1 MASHNF
7 DDILLSTIRDK
18 VEAVFGY
25 RPCLWQLKVVRAI
38 LKRDKDVASIA
49 ATGSGKTLTFWM
61 PLLFIENG
69 IQIVITPLNI
79 LGKQN
84 VESLAK
90 VGISTICI
98 TAETATE
105 ENFQAI
111 AEGRHRA
118 IVTNIETLMKPDGGF
133 SKLWNDKDF
142 MSKVI
147 SVVWDEAQC
156 ISKWGDFRPEYKT
169 AGTLRNFIPHDIP
182 FYITSATLPPDVLH
196 DVMAILGMRET
207 KTEIFMR
214 SNDRSNI
221 HLTVRKMK
229 YAMNSFKD
237 LAFLIPPDWDP
248 SKPLPYK
255 FTIFFDSITESLAAA
270 QYLRSL
276 LPLEHRDKIKWFNSE
291 MSPEFRAEE
300 ADKFNEGHTF
310 GLACTESFG
319 MGIDMP
325 NITLVIQWRAT
336 CDMCTLWQRFGR
348 GARDPECEAIA
359 LFLVEPMYF
368 DETKEEKAIHKAKRD
383 ERAAE
388 LRTAS
393 SLGKRA
399 RTARDDGPRPTKKS
413 RSDGVA
419 TSASAAVT
427 ASTPLTPLTDL
438 HSRFIASPPRS
449 RQTAPHPSS
458 GTTSLPQLSGPAV
471 LDMDLASDDSEP
483 EDAAVA
489 LEDRR
494 AAYRR
499 GKSVVKKKKDG
510 NELSPE
516 VDDMINAGS
525 ESRQINCYRVPPRLY
540 FGSDKTT
547 SDHKACRTDLPDGCP
562 RCVSKTPP
570 IYCELCT
577 PSHFESFAI
586 VDLPKPAP
594 VPSRS
599 RLKAYKAEGDDM
611 TLRDALHGFRLA
623 ATIAKFGHAVLK
635 NNGPGMV
642 LSNEVLQRIV
652 DCAHQYKIQS
662 TEQLMKETRWAGT
675 GEFGAEVLELINIHR
690 PIPKAPDPPAA
701 APLVARDDNILAT
714 PSLKPFQGRKC
725 SKCGVA
731 GHNVSN
737 QRFHPRIP
745 HVVAAVTSPS
755 REFTSPEADSADQ
768 NNIPTSPRLSAL
780 PSPSPRSLYQPYTPA
795 APFSP
800 FSFRSPLPRL
810 ACTTFTPFAMPFLP
824 PPLPRPTP
832 RPAWKNADHPDDR
845 GASTAPWA
853 STSSS
858 TLPPSFEPHVPT
870 TPMHRMTQYPQNPE
884 YPIDRTPATPQV
896 WNPHSHRSETLY
908 SPFPLIPAAQSTVSP
923 SQFYD
928 FSRSRKR

>member
-7 DDILLSTIRDK
+7 NDILLSTIRDK

-90 VGISTICI
+90 VGISAICI

-169 AGTLRNFIPHDIP
+169 AGMLRNFIPHDIP
-182 FYITSATLPPDVLH
+182 FHITSATLPPDVLH
-196 DVMAILGMRET
+196 DVMAILGMRES

-221 HLTVRKMK
+221 HLTVRKLK
-229 YAMNSFKD
+229 YALNSFKD
-237 LAFLIPPDWDP
+237 LTFLIPPDWDP

-291 MSPEFRAEE
+291 MSPEFRSEE

-325 NITLVIQWRAT
+325 DITLVIQWRAT

-348 GARDPECEAIA
+348 AARDPECDAIA

-368 DETKEEKAIHKAKRD
+368 DETKEEKAARKVKRD

-388 LRTAS
+388 LKAGS

-399 RTARDDGPRPTKKS
+399 QRAHDDNSLPPAKKA

-419 TSASAAVT
+419 ASASAAVT
-427 ASTPLTPLTDL
+427 ASTALAPLANLR
-438 HSRFIASPPRS
+438 SRLIASPPRS
-449 RQTAPHPSS
+449 RHPAPHPSTA
-458 GTTSLPQLSGPAV
+458 GTSLAPLPGRGPAV
-471 LDMDLASDDSEP
+471 LELDLASEDSDP
-483 EDAAVA
+483 EDTTLA

-499 GKSVVKKKKDG
+499 GKSVVVKKKKKDG
-510 NELSPE
+510 TELSPE
-516 VDDMINAGS
+516 LDDMINAGS
-525 ESRQINCYRVPPRLY
+525 ESRQIKCFRIPPRLY

-562 RCVSKTPP
+562 RCVSKSPP
-570 IYCELCT
+570 ICCELCT
-577 PSHFESFAI
+577 PSYFESFAI
-586 VDLPKPAP
+586 VDLPKAAP
-594 VPSRS
+594 IPSRS
-599 RLKAYKAEGDDM
+599 RLKPYKAESDDM
-611 TLRDALHGFRLA
+611 TLRDALHDFRLA
-623 ATIAKFGHAVLK
+623 ATVTKFGRAVLK

-642 LSNEVLQRIV
+642 MSNEVLQRIV

-662 TEQLMKETRWAGT
+662 MDQLMKETRWAGT
-675 GEFGAEVLELINIHR
+675 GEFGLEVIDLINIHR
-690 PIPKAPDPPAA
+690 PIPKVPDLPAA
-701 APLVARDDNILAT
+701 APLTARDDNIPAT
-714 PSLKPFQGRKC
+714 PSLKLVQARKC
-725 SKCGVA
+725 SKCGLA

-737 QRFHPRIP
+737 QKFHPRNP
-745 HVVAAVTSPS
+745 HIVAAVPLVVS
-755 REFTSPEADSADQ
+755 
-768 NNIPTSPRLSAL
+768 
-780 PSPSPRSLYQPYTPA
+780 SLY
-795 APFSP
+795 
-800 FSFRSPLPRL
+800 
-810 ACTTFTPFAMPFLP
+810 
-824 PPLPRPTP
+824 
-832 RPAWKNADHPDDR
+832 
-845 GASTAPWA
+845 
-853 STSSS
+853 
-858 TLPPSFEPHVPT
+858 VP
-870 TPMHRMTQYPQNPE
+870 
-884 YPIDRTPATPQV
+884 
-896 WNPHSHRSETLY
+896 
-908 SPFPLIPAAQSTVSP
+908 
-923 SQFYD
+923 
-928 FSRSRKR
+928 